1 MNFIEGSSRREIDLL
16 PACLDDYVEAD
27 SPAREID
34 SFVESLDLEECGFSF
49 PKTDSKGRGRPAYH
63 PKSLL
68 KLFIYGYMNGLR
80 SGRKLEKA
88 CKLNLEVIWLMQKLR
103 PDFKTIC
110 DFRKENSDCFK
121 TAAAKYSL
129 NCYREGYIDGKLLAV
144 DGSRIKAQNAPEK
157 SWSKAKLANF
167 ITHVEKEINEY
178 LRRLEEADNCP
189 VPADKKLHEY
199 VNSQLDHLKDKK
211 KNLESLQEE
220 LEKSGTNHLSLTDK
234 DAKILKKNGSI
245 VVGYNAQTTVDSK
258 HGLIIC
264 SEVTNSSNDMG
275 LLGPMAI
282 QAKEIL
288 DLDEVDAVAD
298 KGYYSAEDFKNCEKN
313 NITTHISEVMM
324 SPSERQGLF
333 GKRHFIYD
341 PENDSYTCPANH
353 ELARVQKEKGDKKQW
368 SYRNRKACKDCPIK
382 DRCTKSSYRTIKRTE
397 NDPYLEKNRARLS
410 HNKDIRRQ
418 RKAIVE
424 PPFSWLKLH
433 SLIGGFL
440 TKGLA
445 MVNAEFSLSQLAFN
459 LKRVMKIKE
468 NKRRTENSRP
478 IMAIC
483 TSYLKKRAPIKQFM
497 AA

>member
-16 PACLDDYVEAD
+16 PACLDNYIEAD

-129 NCYREGYIDGKLLAV
+129 NCYHEGYIDGKLLAV

-178 LRRLEEADNCP
+178 LRRLEEADKCP

-199 VNSQLDHLKDKK
+199 VNSQLAHLKDKK

-220 LEKSGTNHLSLTDK
+220 LEESGTNHLSLTDK

-245 VVGYNAQTTVDSK
+245 VVGYNAQTIVDSK
-258 HGLIIC
+258 HGLIV
-264 SEVTNSSNDMG
+264 SSKVTNNSNDLG

-288 DLDEVDAVAD
+288 DLDEVDVVAD
-298 KGYYSAEDFKNCEKN
+298 KGYYSAGDFKECEEN
-313 NITTHISEVMM
+313 NITTHVSEVMM
-324 SPSERQGLF
+324 SPAERQGLF

-341 PENDSYTCPANH
+341 QEKDSYTCPGSHKLTAGK
-353 ELARVQKEKGDKKQW
+353 KENRDEKQW
-368 SYRNRKACKDCPIK
+368 NYRNKKACKNCPIK
-382 DRCTKSSYRTIKRTE
+382 ERCTKSSYRTIKRTE
-397 NDPYLEKNRARLS
+397 NDQYLEKNRARLS

-424 PPFSWLKLH
+424 PPFSWLKLQ

-440 TKGLA
+440 TRGLP

-468 NKRRTENSRP
+468 S
-478 IMAIC
+478 
-483 TSYLKKRAPIKQFM
+483 KRATANSKPNSTIWTPYIKNRVPINHFM

>member
-49 PKTDSKGRGRPAYH
+49 PKTDTKGRGRPAYH

-178 LRRLEEADNCP
+178 LKRLEEADKCP
-189 VPADKKLHEY
+189 VPADKKLHDY
-199 VNSQLDHLKDKK
+199 VNNQLDHLKDKK
-211 KNLESLQEE
+211 KKLESLEKE
-220 LEKSGTNHLSLTDK
+220 LEESGTNYLSLTDK

-245 VVGYNAQTTVDSK
+245 IVGYNAQTAVDSK

-298 KGYYSAEDFKNCEKN
+298 KGYYSAEDFKKCEKN
-313 NITTHISEVMM
+313 NITAHVSEVMM

-341 PENDSYTCPANH
+341 REKDLYTCPASQ
-353 ELARVQKEKGDKKQW
+353 ELTTGQMSKTERKQW
-368 SYRNRKACKDCPIK
+368 TYRNRKACKNCPIK
-382 DRCTKSSYRTIKRTE
+382 ERCTKSNHRSIKRTE
-397 NDPYLEKNRARLS
+397 NDQYLERNRARLS
-410 HNKDIRRQ
+410 NNKDIRKQ

-445 MVNAEFSLSQLAFN
+445 MVNAEFSLAQIAFN
-459 LKRVMKIKE
+459 MKRVATVKDGDLNRALTDVILLVADYMKPHKASLSQ
-468 NKRRTENSRP
+468 NK
-478 IMAIC
+478 
-483 TSYLKKRAPIKQFM
+483 

>member
-16 PACLDDYVEAD
+16 PACLDDYVESD

-49 PKTDSKGRGRPAYH
+49 PRTDTKGRGRPAYH

-110 DFRKENSDCFK
+110 DFRKDNSDCFK
-121 TAAAKYSL
+121 TVAAKYSL

-178 LRRLEEADNCP
+178 LRRLEEADKCP
-189 VPADKKLHEY
+189 IPGDEKLHEY

-220 LEKSGTNHLSLTDK
+220 LEKSGTNLLSLTDK

-245 VVGYNAQTTVDSK
+245 IVGYNAQTTVDSK

-264 SEVTNSSNDMG
+264 SEVTNRSNDMG
-275 LLGPMAI
+275 LLGPMAT
-282 QAKEIL
+282 QAKEVL
-288 DLDEVDAVAD
+288 DLNEVDAVAD
-298 KGYYSAEDFKNCEKN
+298 KGYYSAEDFKECEKN
-313 NITTHISEVMM
+313 NITTHVSEVMM

-341 PENDSYTCPANH
+341 PEKDSYTCPANH
-353 ELARVQKEKGDKKQW
+353 ELTRVQKEKGDKKQW

-382 DRCTKSSYRTIKRTE
+382 ERCTKSSYRTIKRTE
-397 NDPYLEKNRARLS
+397 NDQYLERNRERLS
-410 HNKDIRRQ
+410 QNKDIRRQ

-445 MVNAEFSLSQLAFN
+445 MVNAEFSLAQIAFN
-459 LKRVMKIKE
+459 IKRVATIK
-468 NKRRTENSRP
+468 NGDLNRT
-478 IMAIC
+478 ITDLI
-483 TSYLKKRAPIKQFM
+483 LFM
-497 AA
+497 ANYMKPHKASLSQNKAA